1 MTATNALRSKDARH
15 RIVAYVE
22 SYDDILFWRTVLSRF
37 ENGKRYFE
45 IMLPTK
51 ARNGKDVLGRGKRTA
66 LQSILQN
73 TGKDMIACVDA
84 DYDYLM
90 QGMTE
95 SSQMMLG
102 TPYVFHTMAYAIENL
117 LCYAGGLHNVCVM
130 ATLNDHRIFD
140 FEAFLREYSEAIWPL
155 FSWSVT
161 LYRKSRFD
169 VMTITDMNN
178 VIATGTLKMGNASY
192 LVGRLR
198 ARCQQRVNILRNSY
212 PDLAKEVPRVREDLK
227 RLGVTPGTVYLYIH
241 GHHLLDKVVEPLVK
255 NVCDSLIKEREREIH
270 NQAQHHT
277 QMNNEMSCYTNSLE
291 NISSMLKKNTGYIGS
306 PVFQQIIRQFEEVFE
321 RNPLM

>member
-1 MTATNALRSKDARH
+1 
-15 RIVAYVE
+15 
-22 SYDDILFWRTVLSRF
+22 
-37 ENGKRYFE
+37 
-45 IMLPTK
+45 
-51 ARNGKDVLGRGKRTA
+51 
-66 LQSILQN
+66 
-73 TGKDMIACVDA
+73 
-84 DYDYLM
+84 
-90 QGMTE
+90 
-95 SSQMMLG
+95 
-102 TPYVFHTMAYAIENL
+102 
-117 LCYAGGLHNVCVM
+117 
-130 ATLNDHRIFD
+130 
-140 FEAFLREYSEAIWPL
+140 
-155 FSWSVT
+155 
-161 LYRKSRFD
+161 
-169 VMTITDMNN
+169 MTITDMNN

-241 GHHLLDKVVEPLVK
+241 YHHLLDKVVEPLVK